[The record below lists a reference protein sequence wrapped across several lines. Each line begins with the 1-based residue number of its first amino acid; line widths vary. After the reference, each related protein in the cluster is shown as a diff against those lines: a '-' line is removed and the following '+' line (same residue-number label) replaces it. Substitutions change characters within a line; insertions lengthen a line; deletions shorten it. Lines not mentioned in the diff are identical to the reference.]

1 MPLDLSEE
9 GGKSILRIV
18 SDVPRTNTLDHFLM
32 SASKVMG
39 ENLVA
44 VLLSGGPSRGM
55 EGLRA
60 VKQARGT
67 TMVQDPV
74 SSVDPRMAEAA
85 LLEGIIDHKCSAD
98 SLAETFQKLIK

>member
-1 MPLDLSEE
+1 
-9 GGKSILRIV
+9 
-18 SDVPRTNTLDHFLM
+18 
-32 SASKVMG
+32 
-39 ENLVA
+39 
-44 VLLSGGPSRGM
+44 M